1 MEFSFKSFDTVT
13 VNPQV
18 ANSSS
23 PLTSWIPSK
32 SDEFR
37 LKMKIVSMRLSFKK
51 KKAIYNNKKI
61 PM

>member
-32 SDEFR
+32 SGEFKQI
-37 LKMKIVSMRLSFKK
+37 LLIENENSIHEIKL
-51 KKAIYNNKKI
+51 
-61 PM
+61 